1 MGVSQGPSPGET
13 KLGPKVK
20 SNEERAVS
28 EHARA
33 CPRRRHTPEEDGP
46 DEEYACA
53 PEENGPGEEYARA
66 PQGDGPAGYS
76 YTDHNILI
84 FCITTQLV
92 YTIK

>member
-1 MGVSQGPSPGET
+1 M
-13 KLGPKVK
+13 K

-28 EHARA
+28 KHARV
-33 CPRRRHTPEEDGP
+33 CPRRRRAPEEDGP
-46 DEEYACA
+46 DEEYAHA

-66 PQGDGPAGYS
+66 PQGDGPAGYN

-92 YTIK
+92 YTIM